1 MSFSNEQIQAINHI
15 NGPAMVLAG
24 PGSGKTTVITQRLL
38 NLLSLDIPSEDI
50 LVITF
55 TKDAAQEMETRFNKL
70 AKEKGREGHRIT
82 FGTFHSVFFFILRL
96 RYNLS
101 FKNIISDRTKV
112 MILREL
118 TMQEHIDS
126 SYDMD
131 FFRLLLSEI
140 SKFKSLGKNTSG
152 FTSKLIDTDKF
163 LRIIEQYRQELRTQR
178 LVDFDDMLLLCHELF
193 LREPGELRK
202 WQKKYRFILVD
213 EFQDIS
219 PVQYEI
225 VKMLAAPE
233 NNLFI
238 VGDDDQSIYRFRGA
252 EPSIMMGFGK
262 DYPDAKQIFLSN
274 NYRSRQEIVNF
285 AKKVISHNK
294 QRFSKDIRAV
304 NGPGGVTLCYRTKDP
319 LNEYLQVLENIKKE
333 LGTGVPPEEIA
344 VLFRT
349 ELLVHPLLTELS
361 KLQIPYTLKNK
372 VKNIYDSSTARDII
386 SYIKLSLNMGSR
398 ADFLRIMNKP
408 LRYISRKALDHRD
421 MSFDKLKRYYSS
433 SSEMLYKI
441 DLLMRDL
448 TAIRRLPTVA
458 AIIYIRKK
466 IGYDRFIED
475 NAREN
480 HINPEN
486 VSAIMDEIETSSRHI
501 SDKKEW
507 LDFVENY
514 GEELAKKQDGSDK
527 GIHLMT
533 FHGSKGLEF
542 DVVHLV
548 DINETIVP
556 YRKAVSK
563 EDIEEERRG
572 FYVAITRA
580 RKELHIYF
588 TDQRYSKNCSPS
600 RFLLEAMK

>member
-1 MSFSNEQIQAINHI
+1 MSFSNEQIQAINHTY
-15 NGPAMVLAG
+15 GPAMVLAG

-38 NLLSLDIPSEDI
+38 NLLSLGIPSEDI

-55 TKDAAQEMETRFNKL
+55 TKDAAREMETRFNKL
-70 AKEKGREGHRIT
+70 AKEKDREGHRIT

-126 SYDMD
+126 SYDID

-140 SKFKSLGKNTSG
+140 SKFKSLGKDTSG

-163 LRIIEQYRQELRTQR
+163 LRIIKQYRQELRAQR

-193 LREPGELRK
+193 LREPEELKK
-202 WQKKYRFILVD
+202 WQDIYRFILVD
-213 EFQDIS
+213 EFQDIN

-225 VKMLAAPE
+225 VRMLAAPE

-252 EPSIMMGFGK
+252 EPSIMLGFGN

-319 LNEYLQVLENIKKE
+319 LNEYLLVLDNIKKE
-333 LGTGVPPEEIA
+333 LKTGVPPEEIA
-344 VLFRT
+344 ILFRT

-386 SYIKLSLNMGSR
+386 SYIKLSLNMGNR

-421 MSFDKLKRYYSS
+421 MDFEKLKRYYAS
-433 SSEMLYKI
+433 SSEMLRKI
-441 DLLMRDL
+441 DILISDL
-448 TAIRRLPTVA
+448 KAIRNMPTVA

-475 NAREN
+475 NTRET

-486 VSAIMDEIETSSRHI
+486 INAIMDETEASARLLP
-501 SDKKEW
+501 DKKEW
-507 LDFVENY
+507 LKFVENY
-514 GEELAKKQDGSDK
+514 GEELAKKQEESEK

-542 DVVHLV
+542 DIVHLV
-548 DINETIVP
+548 DINETLVP